1 MPLELDSRQV
11 GDVIVVRCRGR
22 IIEGSES
29 QSLHTHLRDVLSE
42 QQTVVLHLAEVQFV
56 DSSGLGALVRLHA
69 TAKAGGSVLKLCSLS
84 PMVRQV
90 LQFTNLN
97 KLFEIYE
104 SESEAVSAF
113 YRSSSAG
120 QELPHNAIR
129 ILCVDSSPDVLA
141 YLREFLRGAGYR
153 TFTSSNLPDAQL
165 LLKAARTHL
174 VIVGPNLPPAH
185 HDPIAKVCGRSDTA
199 VPLLILGS
207 GFSSQEAGAA
217 GELLLQSIRSRLQ
230 V

>member
-1 MPLELDSRQV
+1 M
-11 GDVIVVRCRGR
+11 VRCRGR
-22 IIEGSES
+22 IVEGES

-42 QQTVVLHLAEVQFV
+42 GQTVVLHLGEVQFV

-69 TAKAGGSVLKLCSLS
+69 TAKAGGSVLKLCSPS

-90 LQFTNLN
+90 LRFTNLH

-113 YRSSSAG
+113 YRSPSVG
-120 QELPHNAIR
+120 QELPQSAIR

-185 HDPIAKVCGRSDTA
+185 HDPIAKVCGRSDAT
-199 VPLLILGS
+199 VPLLILES
-207 GFSSQEAGAA
+207 GFSGQEAGAA

-230 V
+230 A